1 MEKMVHENTEKN
13 GLSQTSILSG
23 ILFNIYVNGLPVEDD
38 YQLFVYVDD
47 FAINLLSLE
56 WSTH

>member
-1 MEKMVHENTEKN
+1 MKIRKKN

-23 ILFNIYVNGLPVEDD
+23 ILLNGLPVEDD